1 MEVVGAPGGSAVE
14 PVVVDSDSDSA
25 PDRAA
30 GEGGSIDKLD
40 FSDDDPDEPPSSSE
54 ASNFQPDPEIARKM
68 ADTLEDA
75 TARSFRTNGDD
86 SDDEDMLTS
95 ADFDPSYRLV
105 KETLDA
111 LIFSIRDVV
120 INEPL
125 SAYLFFPNQARLRDA
140 TRAALKRVRA
150 ILNARSGVVLRGN
163 TNRSRPGFLIEA
175 EKELEVISRCLFVKT
190 TLPSDGYTLI
200 KLAESHYAT
209 LRKIVGEYEGSKDY
223 PETHPP
229 WYTDYQ
235 RRRINLE
242 TLSTKELA
250 AMREFDADRP
260 FRLAQRRAQAVRD
273 NATLAQMRL
282 LIAKLKQQAPG
293 SSGAHSGNDESSF
306 DEVVEQARDALH
318 AQDREESQIELDEF
332 YSILRDAMSKVQD
345 YVSLGRATAAQRV
358 QLAELQAR
366 LRAKMSAV
374 LY

>member
-1 MEVVGAPGGSAVE
+1 MESVGAPGDSMAE
-14 PVVVDSDSDSA
+14 PIVVDSDSDSE

-54 ASNFQPDPEIARKM
+54 VSNFQPDPEIARKM
-68 ADTLEDA
+68 AIALEDA
-75 TARSFRTNGDD
+75 TARSFRTNNDD

-95 ADFDPSYRLV
+95 ADFDPPYRLV

-111 LIFSIRDVV
+111 LISSIRDVV

-125 SAYLFFPNQARLRDA
+125 SAYLFFAGQARLRDA

-163 TNRSRPGFLIEA
+163 TNRSRPGFLIDA

-190 TLPSDGYTLI
+190 TLPSDGYTI
-200 KLAESHYAT
+200 IQLAESHYDI
-209 LRKIVGEYEGSKDY
+209 LRQIVGEYEGSKDY
-223 PETHPP
+223 PDTLPR
-229 WYTDYQ
+229 WYEDYR
-235 RRRINLE
+235 RRRINFE
-242 TLSTKELA
+242 TLSTQELA

-273 NATLAQMRL
+273 NVALAHLRL

-293 SSGAHSGNDESSF
+293 SSVAPSGNDKPLF
-306 DEVVEQARDALH
+306 DEVVEQAQDALS
-318 AQDREESQIELDEF
+318 AQDVEEAQIEPDEL
-332 YSILRDAMSKVQD
+332 YLILRDALSKVQD
-345 YVSLGRATAAQRV
+345 YVRLARATAAQRV
-358 QLAELQAR
+358 QLAELQEK
-366 LRAKMSAV
+366 LCAKMNACLS
-374 LY
+374 